1 MGDAGDDAAHAGE
14 LFVLME
20 FGLKLAVAAHA
31 LGKGPFRLD
40 DEELEDGEQDG
51 GRTKACGEDEPLEA
65 HDAVVIVGDVLR
77 DFQHAGHKGFRFA
90 GALADAEIHGQGEH
104 GPQRVTAVRDLEHEH
119 GGKHVDA
126 GERLKEGDART
137 HDAFHRRGRDVGPA
151 QFHLIDGVVDDPV
164 GPIDAQGFQMQAE
177 DGGLHHIVELLVLH
191 TLAQGDAPERE
202 EGRQRE
208 PAVDLLVQ
216 VAGHEHGVLL
226 LAEQQRVACGIAD
239 EKGQHHAGSKDQ
251 DKRYP
256 REEPGQPERQALVHG
271 VFFAEQNEPLS
282 SICRGGHFMK
292 SAPAMPS
299 PGSLPV
305 KRLVERAVTQ

>member
-1 MGDAGDDAAHAGE
+1 
-14 LFVLME
+14 ME

-104 GPQRVTAVRDLEHEH
+104 GPQRVAAVRDLEHEH

-282 SICRGGHFMK
+282 SICRGGHPMK
-292 SAPAMPS
+292 KAPAMPS

-305 KRLVERAVTQ
+305 KRLVGRAVTQ

>member
-1 MGDAGDDAAHAGE
+1 
-14 LFVLME
+14 ME

-104 GPQRVTAVRDLEHEH
+104 GPQRVAAVRDLEHEH

-126 GERLKEGDART
+126 GERFKKGDART
-137 HDAFHRRGRDVGPA
+137 HAAFHRRGRDVGPA

-177 DGGLHHIVELLVLH
+177 DGGLHLIVELLVLH

-282 SICRGGHFMK
+282 SICRGGH
-292 SAPAMPS
+292 P
-299 PGSLPV
+299 
-305 KRLVERAVTQ
+305 